1 MLPANAHV
9 LVIDDERSVCITCQR
24 ILEADGHRVDYVL
37 NGTEGIRMAI
47 EGDFDLILLDLKIP
61 DISGMEVLEN
71 IKRERPE
78 TFVIIITGYA
88 TIQTSIEA
96 IKKGAFNY
104 VPKPFTPEELSVA
117 VSNALKTRAMQDE
130 NRYLRQELGRLKDK
144 TGIVGRSKAI
154 EDLKRQIVKIA
165 YSNYTV
171 MVYGESGVG
180 KELIAQAI
188 HDSSP
193 RVDKPFVA
201 VDVSSL
207 APTLLESELFGH
219 VKGAFTGAI
228 HKRPGYFLMAN
239 TGTLFLDE
247 VSNLSLEIQGKLL
260 RALETKK
267 IRPVGSEVGQDVDV
281 RIVAA
286 TNRDLFQLVE
296 AGKYREDFY
305 YRLNVIP
312 ITVPSLRERTDDI
325 PLLAMHFLRKA
336 TEEDHR
342 TVKGFTTAAMAKLI
356 AYQWPGNVRELK
368 NVVERL
374 IATVD
379 GEYIDE
385 KHLPVEISGKVPSSE
400 VLPLTEVPETAQE
413 LKDAKRRLKD
423 ALYNKVEKEF
433 VEKALARTEGNVS
446 RAADL
451 VGMQRTNFHALMRKA
466 GIVKD
471 SDKDYDKDLDKN
483 SDED

>member
-1 MLPANAHV
+1 MLPANAHI

-24 ILEADGHRVDYVL
+24 ILQADGHRVDYVL
-37 NGTEGIRMAI
+37 NGTEGIRLAI

-61 DISGMEVLEN
+61 DISGMEVLES
-71 IKRERPE
+71 IKKERPE

-130 NRYLRQELGRLKDK
+130 NRYLRQELNRLKDK
-144 TGIVGRSKAI
+144 TGIIGRSKAI
-154 EDLKRQIVKIA
+154 EDLKRQILKIA

-171 MVYGESGVG
+171 MIYGESGVG

-193 RVDKPFVA
+193 RADKPFMA

-219 VKGAFTGAI
+219 VKGAFTGAL
-228 HKRPGYFLMAN
+228 HKRPGYFVMAN

-260 RALETKK
+260 RALETRK

-286 TNRDLFQLVE
+286 TNRDLFRLVE
-296 AGKYREDFY
+296 EGKYREDFY

-312 ITVPSLRERTDDI
+312 VTVPSLRERNEDI

-336 TEEDHR
+336 TEEDQR

-356 AYQWPGNVRELK
+356 AYHWPGNVRELK
-368 NVVERL
+368 NAVERL
-374 IATVD
+374 VATVD
-379 GEYIDE
+379 SEYIDE
-385 KHLPVEISGKVPSSE
+385 KHLPPEISGKSE
-400 VLPLTEVPETAQE
+400 STEAMPVTEVPITAQE
-413 LKDAKRRLKD
+413 LKEAKRRLKE
-423 ALYNKVEKEF
+423 ALYNKVEKDF
-433 VEKALARTEGNVS
+433 VEKALERTEGNVS

-451 VGMQRTNFHALMRKA
+451 VGMQRTNFHALMRKV
-466 GIVKD
+466 GIVK
-471 SDKDYDKDLDKN
+471 
-483 SDED
+483 E